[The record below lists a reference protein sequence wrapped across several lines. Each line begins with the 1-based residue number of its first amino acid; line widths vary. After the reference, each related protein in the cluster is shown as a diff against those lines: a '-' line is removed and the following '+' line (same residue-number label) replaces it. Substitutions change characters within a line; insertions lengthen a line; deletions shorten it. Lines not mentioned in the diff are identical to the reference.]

1 MVMLGVTVGLYYVDL
16 SKALGWVGWNVV
28 VAMIVAII
36 KATAVVLIFMNVRNS
51 TRLTWLWAALGF
63 IWLLLMTGIF
73 MDYQTRAWID
83 QTGWTAIPSE
93 YEIGGVSSRPA
104 HPEWRRQFCG
114 RKRRPASFGPTASAP
129 AKSALIRLP
138 TYKKSPAPKKARGI
152 FAFYYLPRVPLRRVG
167 GGSGA
172 E

>member
-1 MVMLGVTVGLYYVDL
+1 MASVAHGHGENGHGGHGDPNSPFHIHHPPIWHLVANWIWLMVLLGVTVGLYYVDL

-36 KATAVVLIFMNVRNS
+36 KATFVVLIFMNVRNA

-83 QTGWTAIPSE
+83 QTGWSAVPSE
-93 YEIGGVSSRPA
+93 YEINGVSSRP
-104 HPEWRRQFCG
+104 
-114 RKRRPASFGPTASAP
+114 PTADVEAVSP
-129 AKSALIRLP
+129 KSEVKP
-138 TYKKSPAPKKARGI
+138 P
-152 FAFYYLPRVPLRRVG
+152 VLR
-167 GGSGA
+167 
-172 E
+172 